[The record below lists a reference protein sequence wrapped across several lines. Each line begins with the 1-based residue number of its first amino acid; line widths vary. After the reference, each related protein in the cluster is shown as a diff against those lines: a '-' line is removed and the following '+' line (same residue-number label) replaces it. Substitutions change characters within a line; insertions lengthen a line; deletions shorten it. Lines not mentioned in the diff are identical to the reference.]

1 MLGPA
6 APLAG
11 LPSPATRFSS
21 VRKSSIEDATMP
33 TDANVVDGERPS
45 TLPRLDDL
53 QLSLESF
60 QCRQKVW
67 DVVKDYRGLLHA
79 HWTLNNTGRKAKR
92 KGER

>member
-1 MLGPA
+1 
-6 APLAG
+6 
-11 LPSPATRFSS
+11 
-21 VRKSSIEDATMP
+21 MP

-60 QCRQKVW
+60 QCRQKVR
-67 DVVKDYRGLLHA
+67 DVVKDYRGLLHT